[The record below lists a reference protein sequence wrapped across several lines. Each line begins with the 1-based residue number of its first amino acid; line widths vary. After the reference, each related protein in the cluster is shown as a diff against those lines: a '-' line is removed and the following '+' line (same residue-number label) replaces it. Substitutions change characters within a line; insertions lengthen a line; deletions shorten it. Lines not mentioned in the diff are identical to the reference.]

1 LDSDGDRF
9 TDLTETVCG
18 SNAASAASVP
28 ERIDTPG
35 DDDGDTLVNE
45 ALPPGAGAFD
55 CDGDGYIGSTETHV
69 TTSDQDPCGS
79 NGWPSDLMSG
89 PWQPNT
95 LNIQDLGSFLMP
107 VRRLGTSAGDA
118 AFDVRWDLMPGS
130 TGGPT
135 IDIADLAAMINGP
148 SGYPPMFGGLRAYG
162 KTCPYAP

>member
-1 LDSDGDRF
+1 MA
-9 TDLTETVCG
+9 CG

-28 ERIDTPG
+28 ERTDTPA

-45 ALPPGAGAFD
+45 ALPPGADAFD
-55 CDGDGYIGSTETHV
+55 CDGDGFIGATETHV
-69 TTSDQDPCGS
+69 TTSDQDPCGG
-79 NGWPSDLMSG
+79 NGWPSDLVPG

-95 LNIQDLGSFLMP
+95 LNIEDLGSFLMP

-118 AFDVRWDLMPGS
+118 AFDIRWDLMPGS